1 MIVGKTYMSSFMF
14 NLALVLLCALPV
26 VQFCTKAFAD
36 YVRFSTARQ
45 IFGTQIENLPFFDF
59 FWKNDVFIYAF
70 LVIVFLTALVLLCK
84 PLDKSKDSIALRD
97 RLKSRS

>member
-1 MIVGKTYMSSFMF
+1 MF

-36 YVRFSTARQ
+36 YARFSTARQ
-45 IFGTQIENLPFFDF
+45 IFGTQIENLPFFEF
-59 FWKNDVFIYAF
+59 FWKNDIFIYAF
-70 LVIVFLTALVLLCK
+70 LVIVVLTAVFLLCK
-84 PLDKSKDSIALRD
+84 PLDKTRDHISLRD